1 MFNGNFAIA
10 SHIVNYHNELNK
22 CAHCKCVLPDKD
34 GLFIAHMEECGP
46 CPGYP
51 RCPFEAD
58 QCPYLSVNTYPPSYS
73 EYLAAALD

>member
-1 MFNGNFAIA
+1 MFNSKFAIA

-22 CAHCKCVLPDKD
+22 CAHCKSKCVLPDKNKV
-34 GLFIAHMEECGP
+34 FIAQMEKCGP

-58 QCPYLSVNTYPPSYS
+58 QCPYLSVNTNPPNS
-73 EYLAAALD
+73 AAALD